1 MEELKNAITEEELKI
16 RAIDFYDKYKKD
28 EELLKLI
35 QNEEFLYTLSK
46 IYDLINK
53 NPNKTTSHKITI
65 KSYSS
70 IEEKKRIMEDKYNMS
85 QYKLIMLKDKTELIE
100 LYDSDK
106 VVAYAF
112 ISYENEL
119 DFGKYGF
126 LHFMG
131 FRNSEDNKYYKNFEK
146 LIVQK
151 LKNRN
156 IQYFDRIISFKY
168 DNENEDRVLEEI
180 KDMGYMCIWKNS
192 KIKLNI
198 KNCSNLSVIGDIRR
212 VKHIEM
218 DYTGIGKV
226 IPARFE
232 SKNDIYEGSLE
243 KDKFF
248 INVISKD
255 EKAFVNIY
263 MYNGK
268 IDDKNYIKQVYKLT
282 FKFLSEHNIKELVTF
297 ISPDNII
304 LLRDNINLDILQNI
318 YWLRKEL

>member
-1 MEELKNAITEEELKI
+1 MEELKIEAIE
-16 RAIDFYDKYKKD
+16 FYNKYKKD
-28 EELLKLI
+28 EELFKLI
-35 QNEEFLYTLSK
+35 QDEKFIYTLSK

-53 NPNKTTSHKITI
+53 NSNKTIPHKITI

-70 IEEKKRIMEDKYNMS
+70 MEDKKRIMEDKYNMS

-126 LHFMG
+126 LHFIG
-131 FRNSEDNKYYKNFEK
+131 FKSNEDNKYYKKFEK
-146 LIVQK
+146 LIGQK
-151 LKNRN
+151 LKNRS
-156 IQYFDRIISFKY
+156 IEYFDRIISFKY
-168 DNENEDRVLEEI
+168 DNDKEDRVLEEI
-180 KDMGYMCIWKNS
+180 KEMGYMCIWKNC

-198 KNCSNLSVIGDIRR
+198 KDCSNLSVTGDIRK
-212 VKHIEM
+212 VKHIDM

-226 IPARFE
+226 MPARFE
-232 SKNDIYEGSLE
+232 SKSNIYEGSLE

-248 INVISKD
+248 INVISKND
-255 EKAFVNIY
+255 KAFVNIY
-263 MYNGK
+263 IYNGK

-282 FKFLSEHNIKELVTF
+282 FKFLAEHNIRELVTF

-304 LLRDNINLDILQNI
+304 LLRDNINFDILQNI